1 MSKFKGFNQ
10 DQILNPRQTSQNPDL
25 HSEGSE
31 YDSTVE
37 SRETTPTNSPPRV
50 VDTVKRN
57 RQATK
62 GSVRQLVEQFSH
74 SDSDSAEGT
83 TSSIRRRRSSRTT
96 DLIELPLG
104 GERQLRKNMADQ
116 VKANEAIALWK
127 AMSGLLTKT
136 MDEADQAISDNLS
149 KEALTGQSA
158 AIVTSEA
165 DSQEAW
171 EEVEHF
177 KSNTNVELN
186 YITLLVA
193 KKKEKTRSSK
203 IRGHIAALTVQPAV
217 SESTVV
223 RVVQPTSF
231 GNLKLPDY
239 SGDYT
244 EFDGFYS
251 HWTALIENGNLDEG
265 GKKAHLL
272 LSLKG
277 DAKAY
282 IGTDSLAHKSYEE
295 IWSDL
300 RNRYGKPWRVTRAAV
315 KKVMD
320 IQDPSEGPKDIS
332 RYWNEL
338 MEACKIAERLK
349 LTASGVILNMGL
361 LKLPVDFRAKM
372 DEKLK
377 LVSADYILTRDLVS
391 EPFNDIIAGEIE
403 RPNSI
408 MATIG
413 FNTAVQP
420 VSDQQGAAQRK
431 RPSNRTG
438 KQVFHCLLCGKDKAP
453 HKTWQCTTFRTGV
466 ANQNRMR
473 GLNRCQHCAVP
484 LNEHGNDCSHRSK
497 CRQHPTQRHNFWLC
511 PNFDN
516 TRTTSQYPQ
525 QQQPRQQVQ
534 QQYPQAQGQQ
544 FQMPLH
550 PQQHNFQGNYQ
561 QQYGYPPPM
570 PPQQPR

>member
-1 MSKFKGFNQ
+1 MSRFKGFNQ
-10 DQILNPRQTSQNPDL
+10 EQILNPTNIQDPEL
-25 HSEGSE
+25 PSEGSE

-37 SRETTPTNSPPRV
+37 SRDTTPTSSPPRV
-50 VDTVKRN
+50 QDTVKRN
-57 RQATK
+57 RQAT
-62 GSVRQLVEQFSH
+62 SVRQLVTQFSQ
-74 SDSDSAEGT
+74 SDSDSAEGN
-83 TSSIRRRRSSRTT
+83 TSSNRRRKSRTT
-96 DLIELPLG
+96 ELVELPLG

-116 VKANEAIALWK
+116 VKANKAIELWK
-127 AMSGLLTKT
+127 AMSGLLIQA
-136 MDEADQAISDNLS
+136 MDEADKAISDNLS
-149 KEALTGQSA
+149 KEALTGQAA
-158 AIVTSEA
+158 AIETSEA
-165 DSQEAW
+165 DSQAAW
-171 EEVEHF
+171 EQVEHF
-177 KSNTNVELN
+177 NSNAHVELD

-193 KKKEKTRSSK
+193 RNKEKTRGSK
-203 IRGHIAALTVQPAV
+203 IRGHIEALTAKTAV
-217 SESTVV
+217 SDSTVV

-244 EFDGFYS
+244 EFDGFETN
-251 HWTALIENGNLDEG
+251 WKALIQNGNLDEG

-272 LSLKG
+272 TSLKG

-282 IGTDSLAHKSYEE
+282 IGTDSLAHKSYDE

-320 IQDPSEGPKDIS
+320 IRDPNEGPADIS

-338 MEACKIAERLK
+338 MEACKIAERLE
-349 LTASGVILNMGL
+349 LTAAGVILNMGL

-377 LVSADYILTRDLVS
+377 LVSADYILTRNMVS

-403 RPNSI
+403 RPSNI

-413 FNTAVQP
+413 FNTAVQRIP
-420 VSDQQGAAQRK
+420 DQQGAVQKK

-438 KQVFHCLLCGKDKAP
+438 NKLFHCLLCGKEKHP
-453 HKTWQCTTFRTGV
+453 HKTWQCTVFRTGI
-466 ANQNRMR
+466 ANQARMR
-473 GLNRCQHCAVP
+473 ALNRCQHCSVL
-484 LNEHGNDCSHRSK
+484 LNEHGMDCSHRSK

-516 TRTTSQYPQ
+516 NRNTVQNPQ
-525 QQQPRQQVQ
+525 QQQARQQVQ
-534 QQYPQAQGQQ
+534 QQYPQVQGQQ
-544 FQMPLH
+544 AQVPF
-550 PQQHNFQGNYQ
+550 NQ
-561 QQYGYPPPM
+561 QQRNVQGSYQHHYSYPPPM

>member
-1 MSKFKGFNQ
+1 MSRFKGFNQ
-10 DQILNPRQTSQNPDL
+10 EQILNPTNIQDPEL
-25 HSEGSE
+25 PSEGSE

-37 SRETTPTNSPPRV
+37 SRDTTPTSSPPRV
-50 VDTVKRN
+50 QDTVKRN
-57 RQATK
+57 RQAT
-62 GSVRQLVEQFSH
+62 SVRQLVTQFSQ
-74 SDSDSAEGT
+74 SDSDSAEGN
-83 TSSIRRRRSSRTT
+83 TSSNRRRKSRTT
-96 DLIELPLG
+96 ELVELPLG
-104 GERQLRKNMADQ
+104 GERQLRKNMAEQ
-116 VKANEAIALWK
+116 VKANKAIALWK
-127 AMSGLLTKT
+127 AMSGLLIQA
-136 MDEADQAISDNLS
+136 MDEADKAISDNLS
-149 KEALTGQSA
+149 KEALTGQAA
-158 AIVTSEA
+158 AIETSEA
-165 DSQEAW
+165 DSQAAW
-171 EEVEHF
+171 EQVENF
-177 KSNTNVELN
+177 NSNAHVELD

-193 KKKEKTRSSK
+193 RNKEKTRGSK
-203 IRGHIAALTVQPAV
+203 IRGHIEALTAKTAV
-217 SESTVV
+217 SDSTVV

-244 EFDGFYS
+244 EFDGFETN
-251 HWTALIENGNLDEG
+251 WKALIQNGNLDEG

-272 LSLKG
+272 TSLKG

-282 IGTDSLAHKSYEE
+282 IGTDSLAHKSYDE

-320 IQDPSEGPKDIS
+320 IRDPNEGPADIS

-338 MEACKIAERLK
+338 MEACKIAERLE

-377 LVSADYILTRDLVS
+377 LVSADYILTRNMVS

-403 RPNSI
+403 RPSNI

-413 FNTAVQP
+413 FNTAVQRIP
-420 VSDQQGAAQRK
+420 DQQGAVQKK

-438 KQVFHCLLCGKDKAP
+438 NKLFHCLLCGKEKHP
-453 HKTWQCTTFRTGV
+453 HKTWQCTVFRTGI
-466 ANQNRMR
+466 ANQARMR
-473 GLNRCQHCAVP
+473 VLYRCQHCSVL
-484 LNEHGNDCSHRSK
+484 LNEHGMDCSHRSK
-497 CRQHPTQRHNFWLC
+497 CRIHPTQRHNFWLC

-516 TRTTSQYPQ
+516 NRSTTQNSQ

-534 QQYPQAQGQQ
+534 QQYPQVQGQ
-544 FQMPLH
+544 
-550 PQQHNFQGNYQ
+550 
-561 QQYGYPPPM
+561 
-570 PPQQPR
+570 

>member
-1 MSKFKGFNQ
+1 MSRFKGFNQ
-10 DQILNPRQTSQNPDL
+10 EQILNPTNIQDPEL
-25 HSEGSE
+25 PSEGSE

-37 SRETTPTNSPPRV
+37 SRDTTPTSSPPRV
-50 VDTVKRN
+50 QDTVRRN
-57 RQATK
+57 RQAT
-62 GSVRQLVEQFSH
+62 SVRQLVTQFSQ
-74 SDSDSAEGT
+74 SDSDSAEGN
-83 TSSIRRRRSSRTT
+83 TSSNRRRKSRTT
-96 DLIELPLG
+96 ELVELPLG
-104 GERQLRKNMADQ
+104 GERQLRKNMAEQ
-116 VKANEAIALWK
+116 VKANKAIALWK
-127 AMSGLLTKT
+127 AMSGLLIQA

-149 KEALTGQSA
+149 KEALTGQAA
-158 AIVTSEA
+158 AIETSEA
-165 DSQEAW
+165 DSQAAW
-171 EEVEHF
+171 EQVENF
-177 KSNTNVELN
+177 NSNAHVELD

-193 KKKEKTRSSK
+193 RNKEKTRGSK
-203 IRGHIAALTVQPAV
+203 IRGHIEALTAKTAV
-217 SESTVV
+217 SDSTVV

-244 EFDGFYS
+244 EFDGFETN
-251 HWTALIENGNLDEG
+251 WKALIQNGNLDEG

-272 LSLKG
+272 TSLKG

-282 IGTDSLAHKSYEE
+282 IGTDSLAHKSYDE

-320 IQDPSEGPKDIS
+320 IRDPNEGPADIS

-338 MEACKIAERLK
+338 MEACKIAERLE
-349 LTASGVILNMGL
+349 LTAAGVILNMGL

-377 LVSADYILTRDLVS
+377 LVSADYILTRNMVS

-403 RPNSI
+403 RPSNI

-413 FNTAVQP
+413 FNTAVQRIP
-420 VSDQQGAAQRK
+420 DQQGAVQKK

-438 KQVFHCLLCGKDKAP
+438 KTLFHCLLCGKEKHP
-453 HKTWQCTTFRTGV
+453 HKTWQCTVFRTGI
-466 ANQNRMR
+466 ANQARMR
-473 GLNRCQHCAVP
+473 VLNRCQHCSVL
-484 LNEHGNDCSHRSK
+484 LNEHGMDCSHRSK
-497 CRQHPTQRHNFWLC
+497 CRLHPTQRHNFWLC

-516 TRTTSQYPQ
+516 NRSTTQNSQ

-534 QQYPQAQGQQ
+534 QQYPQIQGQQ
-544 FQMPLH
+544 AQVPFNQ
-550 PQQHNFQGNYQ
+550 QQRNAQGSYQHNYS
-561 QQYGYPPPM
+561 YPPPM